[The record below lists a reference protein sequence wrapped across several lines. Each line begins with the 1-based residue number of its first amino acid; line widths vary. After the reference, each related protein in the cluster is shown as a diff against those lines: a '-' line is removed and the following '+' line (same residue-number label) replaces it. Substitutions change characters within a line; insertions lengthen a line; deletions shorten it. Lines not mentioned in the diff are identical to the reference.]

1 MNKVGDGTR
10 VLHFLVDTLLFWI
23 LAVLLYKWWNFHVLY
38 WGYMH
43 LNFGWFFF
51 GSQFIYYFI
60 FELLFAKTPAKWLTA
75 SKVVSSKSTKDIT
88 VKASLGQIFIRAI
101 SRLIIIDPFFIPFL
115 GTTLHEYL
123 SGTMV
128 VES

>member
-75 SKVVSSKSTKDIT
+75 SRVVSSKSTKDIT
-88 VKASLGQIFIRAI
+88 IKPSLGQIFIRSL

-115 GTTLHEYL
+115 GTTLHDYL

>member
-75 SKVVSSKSTKDIT
+75 SKVVSSKSTLETTIH
-88 VKASLGQIFIRAI
+88 ASVGQIFIRSLAM
-101 SRLIIIDPFFIPFL
+101 LIIIDPFFIPFL
-115 GTTLHEYL
+115 GTTLHDYL

>member
-1 MNKVGDGTR
+1 MKKVGDGTR
-10 VLHFLVDTLLFWI
+10 VLNFLVDTLLYWI
-23 LAVLLYKWWNFHVLY
+23 LAILLYKWWNFHVLY

-51 GSQFIYYFI
+51 GSLFIYYFI
-60 FELLFAKTPAKWLTA
+60 FESLFAKTPAKWLTGCR
-75 SKVVSSKSTKDIT
+75 VVSNKSTLDNKIKSS
-88 VKASLGQIFIRAI
+88 VGQILVRSFA
-101 SRLIIIDPFFIPFL
+101 RLILIDPFFIPFL
-115 GTTLHEYL
+115 GTTLHDYL

>member
-1 MNKVGDGTR
+1 MKKVGDGTR
-10 VLHFLVDTLLFWI
+10 VLNFLVDTLLYWI

-51 GSQFIYYFI
+51 GSLFIYYFI
-60 FELLFAKTPAKWLTA
+60 FELLFAKTPAKWLTGSVVRSKESTA
-75 SKVVSSKSTKDIT
+75 SNPI
-88 VKASLGQIFIRAI
+88 KAGVGQIFIRSLVRI
-101 SRLIIIDPFFIPFL
+101 TLIDPFFIPFL
-115 GTTLHEYL
+115 GETLHDYL

>member
-10 VLHFLVDTLLFWI
+10 VLHFLIDTLLFWI

-75 SKVVSSKSTKDIT
+75 SRVVSAKSEPGKFI
-88 VKASLGQIFIRAI
+88 KPSLGQICIRSL

-115 GTTLHEYL
+115 GTTLHDYL

>member
-115 GTTLHEYL
+115 GTTLHDYL